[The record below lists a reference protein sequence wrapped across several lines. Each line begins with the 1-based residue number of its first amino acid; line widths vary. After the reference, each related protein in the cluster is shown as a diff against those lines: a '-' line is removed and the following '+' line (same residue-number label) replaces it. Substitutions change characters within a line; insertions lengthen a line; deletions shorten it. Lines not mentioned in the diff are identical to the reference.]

1 MTKGTGVPR
10 TELDDSGRQLLDQL
24 FDKWSLLVLAALCDR
39 PRRFNE
45 LRQHLP
51 AITPK
56 SLTACLRRLERNGVI
71 ERVILSTEPVGVEY
85 RISPLGRT
93 LEAPLQT
100 LLGWVHDHLDTINA
114 SRSHYDQ
121 GRADD

>member
-1 MTKGTGVPR
+1 MTR
-10 TELDDSGRQLLDQL
+10 TELDESGRQLLDQL

-51 AITPK
+51 VITPK
-56 SLTACLRRLERNGVI
+56 SLTACLRRLERNGVV
-71 ERVILSTEPVGVEY
+71 ERVILSTEPVAVEY

-100 LLGWVHDHLDTINA
+100 LLGWVHDHLDTIDA

-121 GRADD
+121 RRADG

>member
-1 MTKGTGVPR
+1 MAR
-10 TELDDSGRQLLDQL
+10 TELDDTGRQLLDQL

-51 AITPK
+51 VITPK
-56 SLTACLRRLERNGVI
+56 SLTACLRRLERNGVV
-71 ERVILSTEPVGVEY
+71 ERVILSTEPVAVEY

-93 LEAPLQT
+93 LEAPLQA
-100 LLGWVHDHLDTINA
+100 LLGWVHDHLDTIDA
-114 SRSHYDQ
+114 SRSHYDRR
-121 GRADD
+121 RADDCAR

>member
-1 MTKGTGVPR
+1 VTHI
-10 TELDDSGRQLLDQL
+10 ELGDNGRQLLDQL
-24 FDKWSLLVLAALCDR
+24 FDKWSLLVLDALCDH

-51 AITPK
+51 AVTPK

-71 ERVILSTEPVGVEY
+71 ERVILSTEPVAVEY

-93 LEAPLQT
+93 LQDPLQA
-100 LLGWVHDHLDTINA
+100 LLRWVGIHLDTVDA
-114 SRSHYDQ
+114 SRSRYDQ
-121 GRADD
+121 RHTHS

>member
-1 MTKGTGVPR
+1 MTHI
-10 TELDDSGRQLLDQL
+10 ELGDNGRQLLDQL
-24 FDKWSLLVLAALCDR
+24 FDKWSLLVLDALCDR

-51 AITPK
+51 AVTPK

-71 ERVILSTEPVGVEY
+71 ERVILSTEPVAVEY

-93 LEAPLQT
+93 LQDPLQT
-100 LLGWVHDHLDTINA
+100 LLRWVGNNLDTVDA
-114 SRSHYDQ
+114 SRSRYDQ
-121 GRADD
+121 RHTRS